1 MPISSRSPIVH
12 TLLAQHQLTQAMVT
26 RQVARSVV
34 ITFASGRQVRL
45 GNATITQTL
54 PGANGAGTI
63 QITYQGGSAAPHT
76 VTDDWNS

>member
-1 MPISSRSPIVH
+1 
-12 TLLAQHQLTQAMVT
+12 
-26 RQVARSVV
+26 VV
-34 ITFASGRQVRL
+34 ITFASGHQVRL